1 MVDCGTT
8 CVVKLVNVPS
18 ISKNAALMSIAVMEN
33 TFRICNFVIA
43 RLFQCRGA
51 DVIAD
56 TPVHAT
62 IVHDSMHS
70 GGLMKMLESLRL
82 NARYNELR

>member
-1 MVDCGTT
+1 MQMKILTPLDCSARNASMVDCGTT

-43 RLFQCRGA
+43 RLSQCRER
-51 DVIAD
+51 
-56 TPVHAT
+56 T
-62 IVHDSMHS
+62 
-70 GGLMKMLESLRL
+70 
-82 NARYNELR
+82 